1 MKNKNSTGVD
11 AVNAKPIAV
20 PRNGAEHG
28 VLKSTRSAPVKNA
41 PQKPCLRPALSIL
54 VVALPGSQISKTPK
68 KLMAKALRITT
79 MNAMNPALWNCMPQP
94 AFPPPALTAATIP
107 ASAQKLARIPSV
119 VDVPSTSSR
128 LRLSRDCLIRLKS
141 FSESTGSTHGIKF
154 RIKPPNS
161 AERSRMNVPVAPS
174 AAFPAALFSTFE
186 VAEGDDSFASLV
198 ALAAAFSVA
207 FPAPS
212 REARLVVKPSGPS
225 PNVTCD
231 GARQMELS
239 HAW

>member
-1 MKNKNSTGVD
+1 M
-11 AVNAKPIAV
+11 
-20 PRNGAEHG
+20 
-28 VLKSTRSAPVKNA
+28 KNA

-68 KLMAKALRITT
+68 KLMAKVLRITT

-119 VDVPSTSSR
+119 VEVPSTSSR
-128 LRLSRDCLIRLKS
+128 LRLSPACLIKLKS

-161 AERSRMNVPVAPS
+161 ADKSNMNVPAAPS
-174 AAFPAALFSTFE
+174 VAFPAALGALMTFP
-186 VAEGDDSFASLV
+186 VAFPLASVLV
-198 ALAAAFSVA
+198 ALPCI
-207 FPAPS
+207 FPASS
-212 REARLVVKPSGPS
+212 REARFLLNPTGPT

-239 HAW
+239 QAW